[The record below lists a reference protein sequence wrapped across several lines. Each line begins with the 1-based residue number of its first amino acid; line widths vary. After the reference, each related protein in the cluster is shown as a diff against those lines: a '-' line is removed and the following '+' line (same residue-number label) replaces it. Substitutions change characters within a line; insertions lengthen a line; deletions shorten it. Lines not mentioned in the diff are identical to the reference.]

1 MNKNEL
7 AYNIY
12 RVEKTLD
19 DGVSGTNKANQMLEE
34 INKDTNYSEAW
45 KEKAKDAVKTTLDEL
60 YKKLAGEIE
69 AFKEYFVTFPDM
81 ARAEFSYNDSDLQTA
96 LSMCDSMRD
105 KLPYQSRMNMIN
117 RFKGNPGA
125 LDVLKAVFEKYNY
138 PEEEEI
144 KKALGL
150 FSMFARENV
159 EAVFDEF
166 LASAKI
172 SGYFPGWE
180 ITVTPQWKDYIMRKL
195 MNRFKYTFDVSTDK
209 HPLIAEIESMRDK
222 TEDTTIKLRIDRYL
236 RVSAED
242 IEADKPE
249 EIERAKRYIK
259 EGFTRYIVL

>member
-1 MNKNEL
+1 MNKVEL
-7 AYNIY
+7 EYAIY
-12 RVEKTLD
+12 CVEKKLNE
-19 DGVSGTNKANQMLEE
+19 GVSGREKANKMIEE
-34 INKDTNYSEAW
+34 VNKDTDHSESW
-45 KEKAKDAVKTTLDEL
+45 KEKTCEVIKATLNELFVKIAE
-60 YKKLAGEIE
+60 EIE
-69 AFKEYFVTFPDM
+69 QYKDLFVTFPDM
-81 ARAEFSYNDSDLQTA
+81 ARAEFSYNDPDLQTA

-105 KLPYQSRMNMIN
+105 KLPHQSRMNMIN

-144 KKALGL
+144 KEALGL
-150 FSMFARENV
+150 FSMFANV

-166 LASAKI
+166 LACAKM

-180 ITVTPQWKDYIMRKL
+180 ITVTPQWKDDIMRKL

-236 RVSAED
+236 KVSAED

>member
-1 MNKNEL
+1 MNKTEI
-7 AYNIY
+7 AYNIHTI
-12 RVEKTLD
+12 EKALSE
-19 DGVSGTNKANQMLEE
+19 GVRAQAQAKQLRDEVLNDSTR
-34 INKDTNYSEAW
+34 SESW
-45 KEKAKDAVKTTLDEL
+45 KEKQYSAIDAALTECYLVHAE
-60 YKKLAGEIE
+60 EIE
-69 AFKEYFVTFPDM
+69 ALKEYFVTLPDM
-81 ARAEFSYNDSDLQTA
+81 ARAEFSYDDPELQTA

-105 KLPYQSRMNMIN
+105 KLPRQSKISMIN

-138 PEEEEI
+138 PEEEEV

-150 FSMFARENV
+150 FSMFNNV

-180 ITVTPQWKDYIMRKL
+180 ITVTPKWKDDIMRKL

-236 RVSAED
+236 KVSAKD

-259 EGFTRYIVL
+259 EGFIRYIVL